1 MKLHRRAK
9 DVILRY
15 GRIAKLNFIL
25 GRGPV
30 TLPFFLDL
38 FGPWR
43 DLVWITVI
51 MEHGTDR

>member
-1 MKLHRRAK
+1 
-9 DVILRY
+9 LRY